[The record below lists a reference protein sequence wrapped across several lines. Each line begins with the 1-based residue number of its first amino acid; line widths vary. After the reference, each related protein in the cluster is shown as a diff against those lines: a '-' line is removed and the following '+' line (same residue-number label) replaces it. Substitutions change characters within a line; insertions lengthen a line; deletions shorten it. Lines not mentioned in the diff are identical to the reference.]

1 AEGYVWEN
9 IPTVWASCKKRVG
22 RWRWNH

>member
-9 IPTVWASCKKRVG
+9 IPTVWASCKKRDG